1 MKNAEKWT
9 PSKYVF
15 KKGRLAGSRD
25 SNEVGISSRLITDI
39 IAGLYELNIK
49 EHCTGSLI
57 DLGCGKVPLYLVYKD
72 YITDSVCVDW
82 GDTCHKSEYIDFQC
96 DLTKGLPFEDRKFN
110 TIILSDVLEHIPCPE
125 ELWKEMNRILAI
137 NGKILMN
144 TPFYYWLHEEPYDFY
159 RYTEFALRRFAEM
172 TGFKVIV
179 LKPIAGV
186 PEILSDILAKRLIR
200 SPFLGKKMSML
211 VQALARWFVN
221 TKYGAKLS
229 QKSAVKF
236 PLGYFMVVQK
246 IDDV

>member
-96 DLTKGLPFEDRKFN
+96 DLIKGLPFEDRKFN